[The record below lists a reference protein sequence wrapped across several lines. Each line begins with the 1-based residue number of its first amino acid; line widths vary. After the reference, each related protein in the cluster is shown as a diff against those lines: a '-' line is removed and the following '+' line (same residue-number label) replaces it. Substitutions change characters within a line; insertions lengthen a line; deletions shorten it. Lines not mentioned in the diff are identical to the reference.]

1 MTLPLTV
8 THTRPRAV
16 HNWVGLLCG
25 GYLVLIVLAAVFA
38 PWLTPY
44 AQEGAGT
51 PNMANKLL
59 PPSVDHPLGAD
70 AMGRDVLAR
79 VLYGGR
85 TALGTAAIVVGSS
98 LLVGIAL
105 GLVAGYRGGLVDEVA
120 MRVTDVFL
128 AFPPLLL
135 SILLLAVLGGGYLT
149 AVLALSLT
157 WWPLYALLVRGQ
169 VLSLRHRPFVE
180 AARATG
186 AGAPGIMVRHIL
198 PNALTPLLV
207 QATVDV
213 GAVILVA
220 AGLSFIGLG
229 PPPPTADWGA
239 MIADGR
245 QHVLSGQWWVAGAA
259 GVAITFTALA
269 CALLGDSL
277 RDGKRA
283 PRSRW

>member
-16 HNWVGLLCG
+16 HNLVGLLCG

-135 SILLLAVLGGGYLT
+135 SILLLAVLGGMSVFGPIGFIVGPVIVSLFKVLLELYAAHVRDT
-149 AVLALSLT
+149 AVPSIHAQT
-157 WWPLYALLVRGQ
+157 
-169 VLSLRHRPFVE
+169 
-180 AARATG
+180 
-186 AGAPGIMVRHIL
+186 
-198 PNALTPLLV
+198 
-207 QATVDV
+207 
-213 GAVILVA
+213 
-220 AGLSFIGLG
+220 
-229 PPPPTADWGA
+229 
-239 MIADGR
+239 
-245 QHVLSGQWWVAGAA
+245 
-259 GVAITFTALA
+259 
-269 CALLGDSL
+269 
-277 RDGKRA
+277 
-283 PRSRW
+283 RSNQ